1 MSMVSKSNGPT
12 NLPRDMGTLGDNRV
26 ILHVEQ
32 ELLAL
37 PDHPSSHQAFSFNII
52 LDYLVLSQISLSQEP
67 VPITTNV
74 VSSNPVHGKVYSI
87 QQTLCDKVCQ

>member
-1 MSMVSKSNGPT
+1 MVSKSNGPT

-37 PDHPSSHQAFSFNII
+37 PDHPSSHQAFSFVL
-52 LDYLVLSQISLSQEP
+52 LDLYFSFNFSFVDHCLSFC
-67 VPITTNV
+67 VDC
-74 VSSNPVHGKVYSI
+74 HSI
-87 QQTLCDKVCQ
+87 NDF